1 MKKDT
6 SPLIVTLTLLLLA
19 AGYYIHNYVTFVHA
33 PPALTDKEKRMVN
46 TLFATTKSQCVGRYV
61 FEVPASFENTLTD
74 RVQINE
80 IHISSKRLYHPA
92 FEQRIRLREQKLKNS
107 ATVDPVDQPFL
118 KQIYKLSDNA
128 VIFDR
133 NENESVAGFG
143 RILEGHLY
151 VDGVAFILMQGIT
164 DYSDP
169 RFAKERAFYLRKEA
183 GRPDWMANDKPQ
195 KLAELQDLMS
205 RLSGRH
211 NEDIPSVPGTCIPQG
226 FIRDGNGKPKEDI
239 TFVYPYSSVFSFSVW
254 SNNALK
260 ESTTMLERSGEIQS
274 YINSIDGSTLR
285 KGEARI
291 AGFNASEWLITAP
304 PDKSSE
310 NPSKQLMFT
319 AVANET
325 NADFAHPSLDL
336 TLSNEILPEGSDVP
350 SPPAYS
356 DAELV
361 EIWDRIILSF
371 RVRDNAF

>member
-33 PPALTDKEKRMVN
+33 PPALTNKEERMVN

-74 RVQINE
+74 RAQINE
-80 IHISSKRLYHPA
+80 IRISSKRLYRPA

-143 RILEGHLY
+143 RVLEGHLY
-151 VDGVAFILMQGIT
+151 VDGVAFILMQEIT

-205 RLSGRH
+205 RLSGRQ

-239 TFVYPYSSVFSFSVW
+239 TFVYPHNPVFSLSV
-254 SNNALK
+254 
-260 ESTTMLERSGEIQS
+260 STNTYLGDPASMLERSDEIQP
-274 YINSIDGSTLR
+274 YLTRINAKTLR
-285 KGEARI
+285 KAKTEI
-291 AGFNASEWLITAP
+291 AGFEADEWLNTAP
-304 PDKSSE
+304 SEKSPG
-310 NPSKQLMFT
+310 NPSGQLLFN
-319 AVANET
+319 VIANEKVV
-325 NADFAHPSLDL
+325 DFRHPIIDVTMSNH
-336 TLSNEILPEGSDVP
+336 TL
-350 SPPAYS
+350 PPPDYS

-361 EIWDRIILSF
+361 EIWDRIIRSF

>member
-118 KQIYKLSDNA
+118 KQVYRLSDNA

-133 NENESVAGFG
+133 NRNESVAGFG
-143 RILEGHLY
+143 RVLEGHLY
-151 VDGVAFILMQGIT
+151 VDGVAFILTQEIT
-164 DYSDP
+164 DLSDP
-169 RFAKERAFYLRKEA
+169 KYQKDKQDLLKA
-183 GRPDWMANDKPQ
+183 GASAGSLNTKLQ
-195 KLAELQDLMS
+195 NLAELQYLMS

-226 FIRDGNGKPKEDI
+226 FIHDGNGKPKEDI

-304 PDKSSE
+304 PEKSSY

-319 AVANET
+319 AVVNET

-336 TLSNEILPEGSDVP
+336 TLSNEILSEGSDVSSP
-350 SPPAYS
+350 SEYS

-361 EIWDRIILSF
+361 EIWDRIIRSF

>member
-6 SPLIVTLTLLLLA
+6 FPLIVTLTLLLLA

-33 PPALTDKEKRMVN
+33 PPALTDKEKSMVN

-61 FEVPASFENTLTD
+61 FEVPASFENTLSD
-74 RVQINE
+74 RAQINE
-80 IHISSKRLYHPA
+80 IRISSKRLYSPA
-92 FEQRIRLREQKLKNS
+92 FAQRIRLREQKLKNS
-107 ATVDPVDQPFL
+107 ATVDPLDQPFL
-118 KQIYKLSDNA
+118 KQVYKLNDNA

-133 NENESVAGFG
+133 NRNESVAGFG

-151 VDGVAFILMQGIT
+151 VNGVAFILTSEIR
-164 DYSDP
+164 DVSDP
-169 RFAKERAFYLRKEA
+169 KYRKDRIDYLNGGMKEHQL
-183 GRPDWMANDKPQ
+183 NTKPQ

-205 RLSGRH
+205 RLSGRRD
-211 NEDIPSVPGTCIPQG
+211 EDIPSVTGTCIPQG

-304 PDKSSE
+304 PDKSSD
-310 NPSKQLMFT
+310 NSPKQLMFT

-336 TLSNEILPEGSDVP
+336 TLSNEILPEGSDV
-350 SPPAYS
+350 SSSPAYS

-361 EIWDRIILSF
+361 EIWDRIIRSF
-371 RVRDNAF
+371 RVRENAF

>member
-6 SPLIVTLTLLLLA
+6 FPLIVTLTLLLLA

-33 PPALTDKEKRMVN
+33 PPALTDKEKSMVN

-61 FEVPASFENTLTD
+61 FEVPASFENTLSD
-74 RVQINE
+74 RAQINE
-80 IHISSKRLYHPA
+80 IRISSKRLYSPA
-92 FEQRIRLREQKLKNS
+92 FAQRIRLREQKLKNS
-107 ATVDPVDQPFL
+107 ATVDPLDQPFL
-118 KQIYKLSDNA
+118 KQVYKLNDNA

-133 NENESVAGFG
+133 NRNESVAGFG

-151 VDGVAFILMQGIT
+151 VNGVAFILTSEIR
-164 DYSDP
+164 DVSDP
-169 RFAKERAFYLRKEA
+169 KYRKDRIDYLNGGMKEHQL
-183 GRPDWMANDKPQ
+183 NTKPQ

-205 RLSGRH
+205 RLSGRRD
-211 NEDIPSVPGTCIPQG
+211 EDIPSVPGTCIPQG

-304 PDKSSE
+304 PDKSSD
-310 NPSKQLMFT
+310 NSPKQLMFT

-336 TLSNEILPEGSDVP
+336 TLSNEILPEGSDV
-350 SPPAYS
+350 SSSPAYS

-361 EIWDRIILSF
+361 EIWDRIIRSF
-371 RVRDNAF
+371 RVRENAF